1 MPRFYTKSNF
11 RGLELIQSACD
22 EANISM
28 VEATYRWMLHHS
40 ALGSDD
46 GILLG
51 ASSVEQLEENLN
63 AMNDEKLPIEVVDA
77 FDAAWNIVANDKES
91 KPFPYWRSYSAD
103 MPKKDA
109 LDPGASYKAAKAK

>member
-1 MPRFYTKSNF
+1 MPRFYTPANF
-11 RGLELIQSACD
+11 KGLELIQSACD

-77 FDAAWNIVANDKES
+77 FDSAWNIVANDEES

-103 MPKKDA
+103 MPGSEA